1 MTVSPYLIR
10 MATSDDAPQML
21 EIYGPVV
28 RNTPISFEVELPTE
42 QEFRQ
47 RIADTLQ
54 HLPWLVCGFEGCI
67 AGYAYA
73 TPFRSRSGYR
83 WSVEVSVYVA
93 EPFRRRG
100 VASALYTALLEGLR
114 ILGYFN
120 AYAGISLPNAA
131 SVRTHESMGF
141 RPVGVFPSV
150 GFKLGEWHDVGFWRL
165 TLQDHATEPS
175 EPKPLHHLQN
185 NPRWNATL
193 KTAAAQ
199 ITTPTRLA

>member
-1 MTVSPYLIR
+1 MPTSSYLIR
-10 MATSDDAPQML
+10 MATPDDASRML

-28 RNTPISFEVELPTE
+28 QTTPISFEIEPPT
-42 QEFRQ
+42 QKEFRQ

-54 HLPWLVCGFEGCI
+54 HLPWLACEFGGCI

-93 EPFRRRG
+93 EQFRRRG

-131 SVRTHESMGF
+131 SVKAHESMGF

-150 GFKLGEWHDVGFWRL
+150 GFKLGGWHDVGFWRL
-165 TLQDHATEPS
+165 TLQPHATDPS
-175 EPKPLHHLQN
+175 EPKLLQHLPN
-185 NPRWNATL
+185 NPRWKDTL
-193 KTAAAQ
+193 KDVAAQ
-199 ITTPTRLA
+199 IATSN

>member
-1 MTVSPYLIR
+1 MPSSSYLIR
-10 MATSDDAPQML
+10 MATPEDASQML
-21 EIYGPVV
+21 DIYNPVV
-28 RNTPISFEVELPTE
+28 RNTPISFEVEPPTE

-54 HLPWLVCGFEGCI
+54 HLPWLVCEFEGRI

-93 EPFRRRG
+93 EHFRRRG

-131 SVRTHESMGF
+131 SVRAHERMGF
-141 RPVGVFPSV
+141 RPVGAFLSA

-165 TLQDHATEPS
+165 TLQPHAADPS
-175 EPKPLHHLQN
+175 EPRPLHHLLQN
-185 NPRWNATL
+185 SKWSQNL
-193 KTAAAQ
+193 QAASVQ
-199 ITTPTRLA
+199 ISIQSK